1 MIRFFS
7 RRRVPGPQRGRLRRL
22 HPVEE
27 DDFVVSVAASEP
39 QRFGKYQ
46 IIERIASGGMAEIFK
61 ARLDGIGGFHRTFAI
76 KRILPHLTANSEFVD
91 MLVDEAKVAGLL
103 SHANIVQILDL
114 GAVDDQYYIA
124 MEYVNG
130 RDLGKILARCR
141 EKNITLPVP
150 HAVYV
155 LLEMLKGLEYAHH
168 RTVMRNGKPVP
179 LNIVHRDISPANV
192 LVSFQGEVKLTDFGI
207 AKASVKALETMSGVI
222 KGRFDYMSPEQAAG
236 GEVDQRSDLFS
247 AGVVFYELLTGS
259 HPFRQPNE
267 AATIEAIRRGGVAPP
282 SSANPDVPP
291 IVDEVVGRALQV
303 DPSER
308 FADATQFKEALDR
321 FFHDAGFIF
330 SASTLATFIRGL
342 FPEHESRGPAD
353 TRPPSPPRPRGDLPV
368 ARPDNLELQDDLRP
382 RLAPR
387 GAKGGGGKGASVGPP
402 AESGLKD
409 LRTLLASLPAAPA
422 TGGESA
428 GTGDESTVIRPNPMS
443 NPDAWNEASTVIRPD
458 LVAEPAGPPPPGTAP
473 VRTNEPT
480 AILEPTRVQEPPGR
494 ANEPPTARAG
504 AGGAEA
510 APPLRTP
517 TLEPVH
523 PEAEP
528 NRAPPLKSSRPA
540 PASGAPAPSV
550 PVVAPAPEL
559 EPSTPGW
566 VHVAWVFVAL
576 LTLALGVVVGVMVS
590 GLRPAPAVVAARV
603 EPMVEVHFP
612 TGARVSVAGKPLP
625 GPSPA
630 RTAVPVGQ
638 AVVVRVEGDGYAAES
653 SLTLDWNQVRVLFF
667 SPVEPQKP
675 SP

>member
-1 MIRFFS
+1 M
-7 RRRVPGPQRGRLRRL
+7 
-22 HPVEE
+22 
-27 DDFVVSVAASEP
+27 SVAASDP

-61 ARLDGIGGFHRTFAI
+61 ARLEGIGGFHRTFAI
-76 KRILPHLTANSEFVD
+76 KRILPHLTVNSEFVD

-168 RTVMRNGKPVP
+168 RTVMRSGKPVP

-259 HPFRQPNE
+259 HPFRQPSE
-267 AATIEAIRRGGVAPP
+267 VATIEAIRRGGVPPP
-282 SSANPDVPP
+282 STANPDVPP
-291 IVDEVVGRALQV
+291 IVDEVVERALRV
-303 DPSER
+303 NPSDR

-342 FPEHESRGPAD
+342 FPENETRGSAETKPAV
-353 TRPPSPPRPRGDLPV
+353 PPRPRSELPV
-368 ARPDNLELQDDLRP
+368 AKPDDLELEDDLRP
-382 RLAPR
+382 RLVP
-387 GAKGGGGKGASVGPP
+387 GGVKGGDGKGPAVGPP

-422 TGGESA
+422 ADGMAA
-428 GTGDESTVIRPNPMS
+428 GSGDESTVIRPNPMS
-443 NPDAWNEASTVIRPD
+443 NPDAWNEAATVIRPD
-458 LVAEPAGPPPPGTAP
+458 VVAEPAAAPRPGTAP
-473 VRTNEPT
+473 ARANEPT
-480 AILEPTRVQEPPGR
+480 SILEPTRVQEPPGR
-494 ANEPPTARAG
+494 ANEPTAVRPLP
-504 AGGAEA
+504 GGSEA
-510 APPLRTP
+510 APAPRTP
-517 TLEPVH
+517 TLEPV
-523 PEAEP
+523 PPAAEAARRVGEP
-528 NRAPPLKSSRPA
+528 TRAPTLEPPRAA
-540 PASGAPAPSV
+540 PVPRAPAPSV
-550 PVVAPAPEL
+550 PVVAPVPEP

-590 GLRPAPAVVAARV
+590 SLRPAPAAVAAQV

-612 TGARVSVAGKPLP
+612 AGARVSVAGQPLS

-630 RTAVPVGQ
+630 RAAVPVGQ
-638 AVVVRVEGDGYAAES
+638 PVVVKVEGAGYSAES
-653 SLTLDWNQVRVLFF
+653 SLTLDWNQVRVVYF
-667 SPVEPQKP
+667 SPVEPPKP